1 MVKDIIFVGK
11 QPIKCSVELYK
22 DKIIYYNGLSFSR
35 FYPELKGKVHK
46 HTINSKFNIYKLDKY
61 DKEQIGV
68 NANYTLRNESLEFIL
83 GDGIISYLN
92 LNYIDVEHNL
102 SKCICRN
109 L

>member
-46 HTINSKFNIYKLDKY
+46 HTINSKFNIYKKQH
-61 DKEQIGV
+61 KNV
-68 NANYTLRNESLEFIL
+68 L
-83 GDGIISYLN
+83 GGGGIKTSPPP
-92 LNYIDVEHNL
+92 HTH
-102 SKCICRN
+102 
-109 L
+109 